1 MDTMPATEN
10 AAKRAA
16 QLSLAVTSA
25 NVAVKLVAGV
35 MSGSVSVLA
44 EALQSGVDI
53 LTSFGVLKAIQ
64 VAEAPPDDD
73 HPYGHGKAEHL
84 VAIGQMLIV
93 LVTSAIIGFQA
104 YKRLNTPTEIHLDLG
119 IAAMVFALVANTL
132 LIRKLTG
139 VANRTGST
147 AIASEVIHLRS
158 DSQAAIGII
167 VGLLLV
173 WLTGKLWIDPLVAIA
188 CMVLPIV
195 LAVRQMRRL
204 LHPLMD
210 GALPAEEMAAIE
222 ETLQRNP
229 DVRGF
234 HNVRARSLGSRRH
247 VELHVLLDDD
257 LPFVAAHDMAEVI
270 ESELSAA
277 LDGALVSVHYEPY
290 QAEME
295 HRRAEHGEE

>member
-1 MDTMPATEN
+1 MPATEN